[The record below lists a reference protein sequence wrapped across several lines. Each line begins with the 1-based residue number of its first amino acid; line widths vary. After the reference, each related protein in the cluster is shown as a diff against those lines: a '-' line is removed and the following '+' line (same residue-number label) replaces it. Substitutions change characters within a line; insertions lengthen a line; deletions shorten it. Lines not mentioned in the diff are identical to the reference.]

1 LNERFAIIFGVLA
14 LLVRVGMAWYATG
27 LSRSKNAAA
36 AVLRNVL
43 DFCVATLGFWACGAA
58 ITSADVGLYFDH
70 AGHLSIPVFIHL
82 LFVLFAS
89 AIPVGAG
96 GERSKLLPMAIVSF
110 FMASLV
116 VPLAGYFAW
125 TGLLAR
131 LDYIDEAGASVVHL
145 AAGMSAL
152 AVAILVGPRTGKY
165 NRDGS
170 SNMIPGHSLPM
181 ASVGVIVMLVAWGP
195 YVLGAGAIYRGFGVY
210 GAFNVLLAAAAG
222 ALAALAGSVIRFGK
236 PDAMLTYSGLLG
248 ALVAVT
254 GAANLMPTGGAVA
267 IGVVAGTII
276 PWVLVQIDLRF
287 KVDDPTGAV
296 AIHGIGG
303 LIGTLAVAF
312 VAPIDTMANRFR
324 QLGVQAIGVV
334 LISVIALVSIGV
346 LLLVLRKA
354 IGIRASEADEFDGLD
369 LAEHDLNAYPDFQQ
383 TTIKSYHLREA

>member
-1 LNERFAIIFGVLA
+1 
-14 LLVRVGMAWYATG
+14 
-27 LSRSKNAAA
+27 
-36 AVLRNVL
+36 
-43 DFCVATLGFWACGAA
+43 
-58 ITSADVGLYFDH
+58 
-70 AGHLSIPVFIHL
+70 
-82 LFVLFAS
+82 
-89 AIPVGAG
+89 
-96 GERSKLLPMAIVSF
+96 MAIVSF

-131 LDYIDEAGASVVHL
+131 MDYIDEAGASVVHL

-195 YVLGAGAIYRGFGVY
+195 YVLGAGALYRGFGVY
-210 GAFNVLLAAAAG
+210 GVVNVLLAGSAG

-267 IGVVAGTII
+267 IGVVAGAIV

-312 VAPIDTMANRFR
+312 VAPMNTMGQRFQ

-334 LISVIALVSIGV
+334 LISVIALASIGV
-346 LLLVLRKA
+346 PLLVLRKA
-354 IGIRASEADEFDGLD
+354 IGIRASEANEFDGLD

-383 TTIKSYHLREA
+383 NTIKSYHLREA